1 MRQGIS
7 FVLRLEKLEQV
18 YLHGVLGVG
27 GAIPEGELKTE
38 KRRSNYRSD
47 VQRAEGTL
55 IKDAAARD
63 WKTKGG
69 RGQKEVTLQQ
79 RSFPVRF
86 GNQGN

>member
-63 WKTKGG
+63 WKRKGG
-69 RGQKEVTLQQ
+69 RGQKEGTLHQ
-79 RSFPVRF
+79 RSFSVRF

>member
-1 MRQGIS
+1 MSKFTWCGGGGRSHYRRRVENREERITT
-7 FVLRLEKLEQV
+7 
-18 YLHGVLGVG
+18 GVMF
-27 GAIPEGELKTE
+27 
-38 KRRSNYRSD
+38 S
-47 VQRAEGTL
+47 RAEGTL

-63 WKTKGG
+63 WKTKGE